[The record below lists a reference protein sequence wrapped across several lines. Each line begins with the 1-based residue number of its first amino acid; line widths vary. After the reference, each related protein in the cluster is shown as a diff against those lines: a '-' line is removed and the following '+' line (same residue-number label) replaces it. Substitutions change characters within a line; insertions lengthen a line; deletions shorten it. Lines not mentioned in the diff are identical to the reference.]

1 MSDKTTFRELIEQ
14 IAGKTENS
22 QNFTQD
28 FVRELVRVIESGLK
42 ENGSVSISG
51 FGKFELRWMKER
63 EGTNPQSGEKIVIPA
78 QSKVVFK
85 PFKALK
91 EDVNRP
97 YAKMEARILDALTD
111 GSVDDDETE
120 QNTPPVIPVPA
131 DLPKKEIVDEPK
143 EEPESDPDDPFGV
156 DESLKSSS
164 STPPNDLTRKS
175 PPEEKSMIE
184 DPFSIV
190 DDNSSDDPFD
200 VAPVENI
207 IDSDDPFSENFPVNE
222 HIDDEVDEL
231 FDTFSETEESDLIEQ
246 EQEEPVEKS
255 EQEKATETPVIT
267 DLSESEAEDDISV
280 ENEFEDSDYDVNV
293 LVVERPAPVPES
305 EEEIYAVTEPEPD
318 ETKIVEKVQEESS
331 LNWSYIAAGSLIM
344 LAAVGIYSIRFFWSD
359 SDTPV
364 VDDPGTPPQL
374 NIASDDAV
382 ITAPVVT
389 SPYLVEITIEA
400 GQSLWQ
406 IAESA
411 YGNGYLW
418 PWIYYENTDKISNP
432 NLIIEGSSL
441 SIPIPVDADN
451 LSLSEL
457 EKVGFGYL
465 SVYQWVRENNPEQA
479 RFFLWAAGSFSPDV
493 LDMASGNVDESDLA
507 FARRR

>member
-1 MSDKTTFRELIEQ
+1 MSEKTTFRELIEQ

-63 EGTNPQSGEKIVIPA
+63 EGTNPQSGEKITIPA

-91 EDVNRP
+91 DDVNRP
-97 YAKMEARILDALTD
+97 YAKMEARILDALTE
-111 GSVDDDETE
+111 GSSEDEPEQVAPVVTAPTE
-120 QNTPPVIPVPA
+120 Q
-131 DLPKKEIVDEPK
+131 
-143 EEPESDPDDPFGV
+143 PESDIIEEPKDQPDTGGDDPFAV
-156 DESLKSSS
+156 DESDTPSSY
-164 STPPNDLTRKS
+164 TPPADFLNKS
-175 PPEEKSMIE
+175 TPEEKPMIE
-184 DPFSIV
+184 DPFSITGSE
-190 DDNSSDDPFD
+190 DPDDPFAVSSD
-200 VAPVENI
+200 ENI
-207 IDSDDPFSENFPVNE
+207 LDDDV
-222 HIDDEVDEL
+222 DDENDVDDDDL
-231 FDTFSETEESDLIEQ
+231 FGEKVPADGHIFDEDDDVFGAESETEENEISDPIDS
-246 EQEEPVEKS
+246 EQEEPAV
-255 EQEKATETPVIT
+255 TPISD
-267 DLSESEAEDDISV
+267 DLSDSESEEDIPEEDEISDDE
-280 ENEFEDSDYDVNV
+280 ENI
-293 LVVERPAPVPES
+293 LVVERPAPEPEPEDVFVATAES
-305 EEEIYAVTEPEPD
+305 EPD
-318 ETKIVEKVQEESS
+318 ETKIVEKVQEEGS
-331 LNWSYIAAGSLIM
+331 LNWSYIAAGSIIM
-344 LAAVGIYSIRFFWSD
+344 LAAVGIYSLRGFWSD

-364 VDDPGTPPQL
+364 IDEADTTPQL
-374 NIASDDAV
+374 NNAVDDV
-382 ITAPVVT
+382 SITAPVVT
-389 SPYLVEITIEA
+389 SPDIVEVTVEA

-406 IAESA
+406 LAEST

-418 PWIYYENTDKISNP
+418 PWIYYENTDKISDP
-432 NLIIEGSSL
+432 NLIVEGSSL

-479 RFFLWAAGSFSPDV
+479 RYFLWAAGSFSPDV
-493 LDMASGNVDESDLA
+493 IEMASGNVDESDLA